1 MRTVTI
7 FQSVCFKLLKNKKSK
22 EFSIGESA
30 GRMKGC
36 RLRNNKVNNNNN
48 NNNKRSDNAAVIS
61 SMKATAGSVLIT
73 PLSQR
78 LFFCYRA

>member
-1 MRTVTI
+1 
-7 FQSVCFKLLKNKKSK
+7 
-22 EFSIGESA
+22 
-30 GRMKGC
+30 MKGC

-48 NNNKRSDNAAVIS
+48 NNKKRSDNAAVIS